1 MRNESIT
8 SGLASRRLRVVL
20 DTNQF
25 VSALI
30 RTGGLQDRLIGAWA
44 DGRFVAVI
52 SPLLLDELRNVIRRP
67 RLVERY
73 GLTQEKIVRFLRFI
87 EVEAV
92 MVSGNVRVKAVPG
105 DPDDDA
111 VLACAVEAEAD
122 YIVSGD
128 RHLLVLG
135 SYEGIHILRAAEF
148 LAILDG

>member
-1 MRNESIT
+1 MR
-8 SGLASRRLRVVL
+8 AVL
-20 DTNQF
+20 DTTQF

-30 RTGGLQDRLIGAWA
+30 RGDGLQGQLIHRWRREALELVTSYA
-44 DGRFVAVI
+44 
-52 SPLLLDELRNVIRRP
+52 LLDELSAVVGRSRLRR
-67 RLVERY
+67 RFADGALEDLMAVLNRY
-73 GLTQEKIVRFLRFI
+73 AVVVPGETIVR
-87 EVEAV
+87 
-92 MVSGNVRVKAVPG
+92 AVPD

>member
-1 MRNESIT
+1 MR
-8 SGLASRRLRVVL
+8 AVL
-20 DTNQF
+20 DTTQF
-25 VSALI
+25 VGALI
-30 RTGGLQDRLIGAWA
+30 RGDGLQGQLIHRWRREALELVTSYA
-44 DGRFVAVI
+44 
-52 SPLLLDELRNVIRRP
+52 LLDELSAVVGRS
-67 RLVERY
+67 RLRQRFADGALEDLMAVLNRY
-73 GLTQEKIVRFLRFI
+73 AVVVPGETIVR
-87 EVEAV
+87 
-92 MVSGNVRVKAVPG
+92 AVPD

>member
-1 MRNESIT
+1 MR
-8 SGLASRRLRVVL
+8 AVL
-20 DTNQF
+20 DTTQF

-30 RTGGLQDRLIGAWA
+30 RGDGLQGQLIHRWRREALELVTSYA
-44 DGRFVAVI
+44 
-52 SPLLLDELRNVIRRP
+52 LLDELSAVVGRSRLRR
-67 RLVERY
+67 RFADGALEDLMAVLNRY
-73 GLTQEKIVRFLRFI
+73 AVVVPGETIVR
-87 EVEAV
+87 
-92 MVSGNVRVKAVPG
+92 AVPD
-105 DPDDDA
+105 DPDDGA

>member
-1 MRNESIT
+1 MR
-8 SGLASRRLRVVL
+8 AVL
-20 DTNQF
+20 DTTQF

-30 RTGGLQDRLIGAWA
+30 RGDGLQGQLIHRWRREALELVTSYA
-44 DGRFVAVI
+44 
-52 SPLLLDELRNVIRRP
+52 LLDELSAVVGRSRLRR
-67 RLVERY
+67 RFADGALEDLMAVLNRY
-73 GLTQEKIVRFLRFI
+73 AVVVPGETIVR
-87 EVEAV
+87 
-92 MVSGNVRVKAVPG
+92 AVPD

-135 SYEGIHILRAAEF
+135 SYEGIPTLRAAEF

>member
-1 MRNESIT
+1 MAVLNRY
-8 SGLASRRLRVVL
+8 AVVVPGE
-20 DTNQF
+20 T
-25 VSALI
+25 
-30 RTGGLQDRLIGAWA
+30 
-44 DGRFVAVI
+44 
-52 SPLLLDELRNVIRRP
+52 
-67 RLVERY
+67 
-73 GLTQEKIVRFLRFI
+73 IVR
-87 EVEAV
+87 
-92 MVSGNVRVKAVPG
+92 AVPD